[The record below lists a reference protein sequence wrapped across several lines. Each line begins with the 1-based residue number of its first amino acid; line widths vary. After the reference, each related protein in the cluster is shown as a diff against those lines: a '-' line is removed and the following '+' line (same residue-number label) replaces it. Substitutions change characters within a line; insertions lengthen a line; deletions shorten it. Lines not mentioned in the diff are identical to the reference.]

1 MAMRLD
7 IRISELFQVTR
18 NKAQDF
24 IKDGLVS
31 VNKKIIIKP
40 SFEVFGDE
48 ICELEEA
55 KKVHWVSRSAGKLDG
70 FLEELWM
77 KNYELPI
84 IGTTCLDVGS
94 STWGFTQVLLEHW
107 AHHVDAVDV
116 WTDQLH
122 SMIRDDSRVKS
133 YEKTDIRKFSSTS
146 RYDIIVCDAS
156 FISLKELLPSILSF
170 SNEKTEIIL
179 LWKPQFEVGKGN
191 LRKTWVPKDEKTVWK
206 YQKDWEVFL
215 ENNNCKILHKQQS
228 SVIGEAWNQEWLYRI
243 KKEK

>member
-7 IRISELFQVTR
+7 IAISEKFGMTR
-18 NKAQDF
+18 NKSQAF
-24 IKDGLVS
+24 IKDGLVR
-31 VNKKIIIKP
+31 VDKIVIQKP
-40 SFEVFGDE
+40 SFEVKWDE